1 MKIVFLDIDYVL
13 NSYRKSK
20 EIYELT
26 GKRHSGK
33 DFPFDEVCMNNFK
46 KLIYETN
53 SYIVLSSSWRKYE
66 DHMIVLKDK
75 LLEYDLFDRVI
86 ACTDIIGDRVLEIK
100 KFLEGISCKFV
111 ILDDISYMGEL
122 NDYLVSTNPYCGLTE
137 YDVSEVIKIL
147 KK

>member
-1 MKIVFLDIDYVL
+1 MKLVFMDVDYVL

-20 EIYELT
+20 EVYILT

-86 ACTDIIGDRVLEIK
+86 ACTDIIGDRVLEIE
-100 KFLEGISCKFV
+100 KFLDGVSCRFV
-111 ILDDISYMGEL
+111 QEIQ
-122 NDYLVSTNPYCGLTE
+122 P
-137 YDVSEVIKIL
+137 
-147 KK
+147 